1 MEVYVGRQPIFDR
14 HSNVFGYELLY
25 RRSMNNFYEGVDGN
39 QATRDL
45 IYNAFFAMQIEDLTE
60 GKVGFIN
67 FTDAMVRD
75 LVPEIL
81 PKEQLVIEI
90 LENSIV
96 DQDLIQ
102 ACIRL
107 KEKGYILALDDF
119 VLNPSFEPLLELVDI
134 IKIEF
139 PNVSLETQRNLIK
152 KHKHKIR
159 FLAERLE
166 TREEYNVALQM
177 GYDYFQGFFFSKPV
191 IYKQNDIGVL
201 NTSILNI
208 IHQLRTL
215 DPDYNRIAQAVELD
229 VGLSYKVIRLS
240 NTISFGARYSIRSV
254 RQALVR
260 IGILELRRWFNVL
273 LLKDLQQVENHELIK
288 QSLVRAHLME
298 NLAQYCGA
306 KEQSLD
312 YLLTG
317 MFSSIDVLL
326 SKPMEEVLM
335 GMPLVDTV
343 KAALLGEE
351 NDLKRVLDFVKR
363 YEAMDINP
371 ETFDFPLG
379 KIDLESFNGH
389 YIEALRWIKQM
400 EL

>member
-45 IYNAFFAMQIEDLTE
+45 IYNAFFAMQIDDLTE

-119 VLNPSFEPLLELVDI
+119 VLNPSFELLLELVDI

-139 PNVSLETQRNLIK
+139 PNVSLE
-152 KHKHKIR
+152 H
-159 FLAERLE
+159 
-166 TREEYNVALQM
+166 
-177 GYDYFQGFFFSKPV
+177 
-191 IYKQNDIGVL
+191 
-201 NTSILNI
+201 
-208 IHQLRTL
+208 
-215 DPDYNRIAQAVELD
+215 
-229 VGLSYKVIRLS
+229 
-240 NTISFGARYSIRSV
+240 
-254 RQALVR
+254 
-260 IGILELRRWFNVL
+260 
-273 LLKDLQQVENHELIK
+273 
-288 QSLVRAHLME
+288 
-298 NLAQYCGA
+298 
-306 KEQSLD
+306 
-312 YLLTG
+312 
-317 MFSSIDVLL
+317 
-326 SKPMEEVLM
+326 
-335 GMPLVDTV
+335 
-343 KAALLGEE
+343 
-351 NDLKRVLDFVKR
+351 
-363 YEAMDINP
+363 
-371 ETFDFPLG
+371 
-379 KIDLESFNGH
+379 NGT
-389 YIEALRWIKQM
+389 
-400 EL
+400 

>member
-45 IYNAFFAMQIEDLTE
+45 IYNAFFAMQIDDLTE

-81 PKEQLVIEI
+81 PKEKLVIEI

-102 ACIRL
+102 ACKSL

-119 VLNPSFEPLLELVDI
+119 VLSPSFEPLLELVDI

-152 KHKHKIR
+152 EHKNKIR

-298 NLAQYCGA
+298 NLAQYCEA

-351 NDLKRVLDFVKR
+351 NDLKHVLDFVKR

-371 ETFDFPLG
+371 ETFDFPLE
-379 KIDLESFNGH
+379 KIDLESFNGF

>member
-102 ACIRL
+102 ACKSL

-139 PNVSLETQRNLIK
+139 PNVSLETQRSLINK
-152 KHKHKIR
+152 YKHKIR

-166 TREEYNVALQM
+166 TREEFNMALQM

-215 DPDYNRIAQAVELD
+215 DPDYDRIAQAVELD

-298 NLAQYCGA
+298 NLAQDCEA

-351 NDLKRVLDFVKR
+351 NDLKHVLDFVKR

>member
-1 MEVYVGRQPIFDR
+1 MI
-14 HSNVFGYELLY
+14 
-25 RRSMNNFYEGVDGN
+25 
-39 QATRDL
+39 
-45 IYNAFFAMQIEDLTE
+45 
-60 GKVGFIN
+60 
-67 FTDAMVRD
+67 
-75 LVPEIL
+75 
-81 PKEQLVIEI
+81 KE
-90 LENSIV
+90 
-96 DQDLIQ
+96 
-102 ACIRL
+102 
-107 KEKGYILALDDF
+107 
-119 VLNPSFEPLLELVDI
+119 
-134 IKIEF
+134 
-139 PNVSLETQRNLIK
+139 
-152 KHKHKIR
+152 HKHKIR

-298 NLAQYCGA
+298 NLAQYCEA

-335 GMPLVDTV
+335 GMPLVDAV

-351 NDLKRVLDFVKR
+351 NDLKHVLDFVKR

-379 KIDLESFNGH
+379 KIDLESFNGF

>member
-45 IYNAFFAMQIEDLTE
+45 IYNAFFVMQIDDLTE

-96 DQDLIQ
+96 DHDLIQ
-102 ACIRL
+102 ACKSL

-139 PNVSLETQRNLIK
+139 PNVSLETQRNLINK
-152 KHKHKIR
+152 YKHKIK

-298 NLAQYCGA
+298 NLAQYCEA

-351 NDLKRVLDFVKR
+351 NDLKHVLDFVKR

-379 KIDLESFNGH
+379 KIDLESFNGF

>member
-102 ACIRL
+102 ACKSL

-139 PNVSLETQRNLIK
+139 ANVSLETQRNLIK
-152 KHKHKIR
+152 EHKHKIR

-215 DPDYNRIAQAVELD
+215 DPDYDRIAQAVELD

-298 NLAQYCGA
+298 NLAQYCAA

-379 KIDLESFNGH
+379 KIDLESFNAH

>member
-14 HSNVFGYELLY
+14 NNAVFGYELLY

-45 IYNAFFAMQIEDLTE
+45 IYNAFFAMQIDDLTE

-90 LENSIV
+90 LEDSVV
-96 DQDLIQ
+96 DADLIQ
-102 ACIRL
+102 ACVSL
-107 KEKGYILALDDF
+107 KKKGYILALDDF
-119 VLNPSFEPLLELVDI
+119 VLSPSFEPLLELVDI

-139 PNVSLETQRNLIK
+139 PNVPLETQRHLLK
-152 KHKHKIR
+152 TYKHKIR

-166 TREEYNVALQM
+166 TREEFNVALEM
-177 GYDYFQGFFFSKPV
+177 GYDYFQGFFFSKPI

-215 DPDYNRIAQAVELD
+215 DPDYKRIARAVELD

-240 NTISFGARYSIRSV
+240 NTISYGARYSVRSV
-254 RQALVR
+254 HQALVR

-273 LLKDLQQVENHELIK
+273 LLRDLQQVENHELIK
-288 QSLVRAHLME
+288 QSLVRAYLME
-298 NLAQYCGA
+298 SVAEHCGL

-326 SKPMEEVLM
+326 AKPMDEVLI
-335 GMPLVDTV
+335 GMPLVDSV
-343 KAALLGEE
+343 KAALMGEK
-351 NDLKRVLDFVKR
+351 NDLYRVLDFVKR
-363 YEAMDINP
+363 YEAMEINP
-371 ETFDFPLG
+371 ETFAFPVAD
-379 KIDLESFNGH
+379 IDLSTFH
-389 YIEALRWIKQM
+389 ALYIEALRWIKQM

>member
-45 IYNAFFAMQIEDLTE
+45 IYNAFFVMQIDDLTE

-96 DQDLIQ
+96 DHDLIQ
-102 ACIRL
+102 ACKSL

-298 NLAQYCGA
+298 NLAQYCEA

-351 NDLKRVLDFVKR
+351 NDLKHVLDFVKR

-379 KIDLESFNGH
+379 KIDLENFNAH

>member
-14 HSNVFGYELLY
+14 HNEVFGYELLY

-45 IYNAFFAMQIEDLTE
+45 IYNAFFAMQIDDLTE

-102 ACIRL
+102 ACKSL

-119 VLNPSFEPLLELVDI
+119 VFNPSFEPLLELVDI

-166 TREEYNVALQM
+166 TREEFKVALQM

-215 DPDYNRIAQAVELD
+215 DPDYDRIAQAVELD

-298 NLAQYCGA
+298 NLAQYCGS

-326 SKPMEEVLM
+326 SKPMEEILI

-351 NDLKRVLDFVKR
+351 NDLKHVLDFVKR

>member
-45 IYNAFFAMQIEDLTE
+45 IYNAFFAMQIDDLTE

-102 ACIRL
+102 ACKSL

-139 PNVSLETQRNLIK
+139 PNVSLKTQRNLIK
-152 KHKHKIR
+152 EHKNKIR

-215 DPDYNRIAQAVELD
+215 DPDYDRIAQAVELD

-298 NLAQYCGA
+298 NLAQYCEA

-326 SKPMEEVLM
+326 SKPMEEVLI

-351 NDLKRVLDFVKR
+351 NDLKHVLDFVKR

-379 KIDLESFNGH
+379 KIDLESFNGF

>member
-298 NLAQYCGA
+298 NLAQYCEA

-351 NDLKRVLDFVKR
+351 NDLKHVLNFVKR

-379 KIDLESFNGH
+379 KIDLESFNGF

>member
-45 IYNAFFAMQIEDLTE
+45 IYNAFFVMQIDDLTE

-102 ACIRL
+102 ACKSL

-152 KHKHKIR
+152 EHKHKIR

-298 NLAQYCGA
+298 NLAQYCGS

-326 SKPMEEVLM
+326 SKPMEEVLI

-351 NDLKRVLDFVKR
+351 NDLKHVLDFVKR

>member
-45 IYNAFFAMQIEDLTE
+45 IYNAFFVMQIDDLTE

-102 ACIRL
+102 ACKSL

-139 PNVSLETQRNLIK
+139 PNVSLKTQRNLIK
-152 KHKHKIR
+152 EHKNKIR

-215 DPDYNRIAQAVELD
+215 DPDYDRIAQAVELD

-298 NLAQYCGA
+298 NLAQYCEA

-326 SKPMEEVLM
+326 SKPMEEVLI

-351 NDLKRVLDFVKR
+351 NDLKHVLDFVKR

-379 KIDLESFNGH
+379 KIDLESFNAH

>member
-45 IYNAFFAMQIEDLTE
+45 IYNAFFVMQIDDLTE

-90 LENSIV
+90 LENGIV
-96 DQDLIQ
+96 DHDLIQ
-102 ACIRL
+102 ACKSL

-119 VLNPSFEPLLELVDI
+119 VLNPSFELLLELVDI

-139 PNVSLETQRNLIK
+139 PNVSLETQRNLINK
-152 KHKHKIR
+152 YKHKIK

-215 DPDYNRIAQAVELD
+215 DPDYDRIAQAVELD

-298 NLAQYCGA
+298 NLAQYCEA

-351 NDLKRVLDFVKR
+351 NDLKHVLDFVKR

>member
-45 IYNAFFAMQIEDLTE
+45 IYNAFFVMQIDDLTE

-96 DQDLIQ
+96 DHDLIQ
-102 ACIRL
+102 ACKSL

-139 PNVSLETQRNLIK
+139 PNVSLETQRNLINK
-152 KHKHKIR
+152 YKHKIK

-215 DPDYNRIAQAVELD
+215 DPDYDRIAQAVELD

-298 NLAQYCGA
+298 NLAQYCEA

-343 KAALLGEE
+343 KAVLLGEE
-351 NDLKRVLDFVKR
+351 NDLKHVLDFVKR

-379 KIDLESFNGH
+379 KIDLENFNAH

>member
-45 IYNAFFAMQIEDLTE
+45 IYNAFFVMQIEDLTE

-75 LVPEIL
+75 LVPVIL

-102 ACIRL
+102 ACKSL

-166 TREEYNVALQM
+166 TREEFNMALQM

-215 DPDYNRIAQAVELD
+215 DPDYDRIAQAVELD

-298 NLAQYCGA
+298 NLAQYCGSKA
-306 KEQSLD
+306 QSLD

-326 SKPMEEVLM
+326 SKPMEEILI

-351 NDLKRVLDFVKR
+351 NDLKHVLDFVKR

>member
-96 DQDLIQ
+96 DHDLIQ
-102 ACIRL
+102 ACKSL

-152 KHKHKIR
+152 EHKNKIR

-298 NLAQYCGA
+298 NLAQYCGS

-326 SKPMEEVLM
+326 SKPMEEVLI

-351 NDLKRVLDFVKR
+351 NDLKHVLNFVKR

>member
-45 IYNAFFAMQIEDLTE
+45 IYNAFFAMQIDDLTE

-96 DQDLIQ
+96 DHDLIQ
-102 ACIRL
+102 ACKSL

-139 PNVSLETQRNLIK
+139 SNVSLETQRNLIK
-152 KHKHKIR
+152 EHKNKIR

-298 NLAQYCGA
+298 NLAQYCEA

-317 MFSSIDVLL
+317 MFSSIVVLL

>member
-45 IYNAFFAMQIEDLTE
+45 IYNAFFAMQIDDLTE

-96 DQDLIQ
+96 DHDLIQ
-102 ACIRL
+102 ACKSL

-139 PNVSLETQRNLIK
+139 PNVSLETQRNLINK
-152 KHKHKIR
+152 YKHKIK

-215 DPDYNRIAQAVELD
+215 DPDYDRIAQAVELD

-298 NLAQYCGA
+298 NLAQYCEA

-351 NDLKRVLDFVKR
+351 NDLKHVLDFVKR

>member
-14 HSNVFGYELLY
+14 NNAVFGYELLY

-45 IYNAFFAMQIEDLTE
+45 IYNAFFAMQIDDLTE

-90 LENSIV
+90 LEDSVV
-96 DQDLIQ
+96 DADLIQ
-102 ACIRL
+102 ACVSL
-107 KEKGYILALDDF
+107 KKKGYILALDDF
-119 VLNPSFEPLLELVDI
+119 VLSPSFEPLLELVDI

-139 PNVSLETQRNLIK
+139 PNVSLETQRHLLK
-152 KHKHKIR
+152 SYKHKIR

-166 TREEYNVALQM
+166 TREEFNVALEM
-177 GYDYFQGFFFSKPV
+177 GYDYFQGFFFSKPI

-215 DPDYNRIAQAVELD
+215 DPDYKRIARAVELD

-240 NTISFGARYSIRSV
+240 NTISYGARYSVRSV
-254 RQALVR
+254 HQALVR

-273 LLKDLQQVENHELIK
+273 LLRDLQQVENHELIK
-288 QSLVRAHLME
+288 QSLVRAYLME
-298 NLAQYCGA
+298 SVAEHCGL

-326 SKPMEEVLM
+326 AKPMDEVLI
-335 GMPLVDTV
+335 GMPLVDSV
-343 KAALLGEE
+343 KAALMGEK
-351 NDLKRVLDFVKR
+351 NDLYRVLDFVKR
-363 YEAMDINP
+363 YEAMEINP
-371 ETFDFPLG
+371 ETFAFPVAD
-379 KIDLESFNGH
+379 IDLSTFH
-389 YIEALRWIKQM
+389 ALYIEALRWIKQM

>member
-25 RRSMNNFYEGVDGN
+25 RRSMNNFYEGIDGN

-45 IYNAFFAMQIEDLTE
+45 IYNAFFAMQIDDLTE

-75 LVPEIL
+75 LVPEML
-81 PKEQLVIEI
+81 PKEQVIIEI

-96 DQDLIQ
+96 DRDLIQ
-102 ACIRL
+102 ACKSL
-107 KEKGYILALDDF
+107 KAKGYVLALDDF
-119 VLNPSFEPLLELVDI
+119 VFNSSFEPLLELVDI

-139 PNVSLETQRNLIK
+139 PYVSLENQRNLIK
-152 KHKHKIR
+152 KYKHKIR

-166 TREEYNVALQM
+166 TREEFDVALNL

-191 IYKQNDIGVL
+191 IYKHRDIGVL

-215 DPDYNRIAQAVELD
+215 DPDYVRIAQAVELD

-273 LLKDLQQVENHELIK
+273 LLKDLQQIENHELIK
-288 QSLVRAHLME
+288 QSLVRARLME
-298 NLAQYCGA
+298 NLANLCGF
-306 KEQSLD
+306 KDSSLD

-317 MFSSIDVLL
+317 MFSSIDILL
-326 SKPMEEVLM
+326 SKPMEDVLA
-335 GMPLVDTV
+335 GMPLVDSV
-343 KAALLGEE
+343 KAALLGEA
-351 NDLKRVLDFVKR
+351 NDLRLVLDFVKR
-363 YEAMDINP
+363 YEVMDISP
-371 ETFDFPLG
+371 ENFDFPIG
-379 KIDLESFNGH
+379 KIDLITFHGL

>member
-45 IYNAFFAMQIEDLTE
+45 IYNAFFAMQIDDLTE

-81 PKEQLVIEI
+81 PKEQLAIEI

-102 ACIRL
+102 ACKSL

-139 PNVSLETQRNLIK
+139 SNVSLETQRNLIK
-152 KHKHKIR
+152 EHKHKIR

-215 DPDYNRIAQAVELD
+215 DPDYDRIAQTVELD

-298 NLAQYCGA
+298 NLAQYCEA

-351 NDLKRVLDFVKR
+351 NDLKHVLDFVKR

-389 YIEALRWIKQM
+389 YIEALRWVKQM

>member
-45 IYNAFFAMQIEDLTE
+45 IYNAFFVMQIDDLTE

-102 ACIRL
+102 ACKSL

-139 PNVSLETQRNLIK
+139 PNVSLETQRNLINK
-152 KHKHKIR
+152 YKHKIK

-298 NLAQYCGA
+298 NLAQYCEA

-351 NDLKRVLDFVKR
+351 NGLKHVLDFVKR
-363 YEAMDINP
+363 YETMDINP

>member
-45 IYNAFFAMQIEDLTE
+45 IYNAFFAMQIDDLTE

-96 DQDLIQ
+96 DHDLIQ
-102 ACIRL
+102 ACKSL
-107 KEKGYILALDDF
+107 KEQGYILALDDF
-119 VLNPSFEPLLELVDI
+119 VLNPSFELLLELVDI

-139 PNVSLETQRNLIK
+139 PNVSLETQRNLINK
-152 KHKHKIR
+152 YKHKIK

-215 DPDYNRIAQAVELD
+215 DPDYDRIAQAVELD

-298 NLAQYCGA
+298 NLAQYCGS

-326 SKPMEEVLM
+326 SKPMEEVLI

-351 NDLKRVLDFVKR
+351 NDLKHVLDFVKR

-379 KIDLESFNGH
+379 KIDLESFNGF

>member
-45 IYNAFFAMQIEDLTE
+45 IYNAFFVMQIDDLTE

-298 NLAQYCGA
+298 NLAQYCEA

>member
-14 HSNVFGYELLY
+14 NNAVFGYELLY

-45 IYNAFFAMQIEDLTE
+45 IYNAFFAMQIDDLTE

-90 LENSIV
+90 LEDSVV
-96 DQDLIQ
+96 DADLIQ
-102 ACIRL
+102 ACVSL

-119 VLNPSFEPLLELVDI
+119 VLSPSFEPLLELVDI

-139 PNVSLETQRNLIK
+139 PNVPLETQRHLLK
-152 KHKHKIR
+152 TYKHKIR

-166 TREEYNVALQM
+166 TREEFNVALEM
-177 GYDYFQGFFFSKPV
+177 GYDYFQGFFFSKPI

-215 DPDYNRIAQAVELD
+215 DPDYKRIARAVELD

-240 NTISFGARYSIRSV
+240 NTISYGARYSVRSV
-254 RQALVR
+254 HQALVR

-273 LLKDLQQVENHELIK
+273 LLRDLQQVENHELIK
-288 QSLVRAHLME
+288 QSLVRAYLME
-298 NLAQYCGA
+298 SVAEHCGL

-326 SKPMEEVLM
+326 AKPMDEVLI
-335 GMPLVDTV
+335 GMPLVDSV
-343 KAALLGEE
+343 KAALMGEK
-351 NDLKRVLDFVKR
+351 NDLYRVLDFVKR
-363 YEAMDINP
+363 YEAMEINP
-371 ETFDFPLG
+371 ETFAFPVAD
-379 KIDLESFNGH
+379 IDLSTFH
-389 YIEALRWIKQM
+389 ALYIEALRWIKQM

>member
-45 IYNAFFAMQIEDLTE
+45 IYNAFFAMQIDDLTE

-96 DQDLIQ
+96 DHDLIQ
-102 ACIRL
+102 ACKSL

-139 PNVSLETQRNLIK
+139 PNVSLETQRNLINK
-152 KHKHKIR
+152 YKHKIK

-201 NTSILNI
+201 NPSILNI
-208 IHQLRTL
+208 IHQLRML
-215 DPDYNRIAQAVELD
+215 DPDYNRIAQTVELD

>member
-14 HSNVFGYELLY
+14 YNEVFGYELLY

-45 IYNAFFAMQIEDLTE
+45 IYNAFFAMQIDDLTE

-298 NLAQYCGA
+298 NLAQYCEA

>member
-39 QATRDL
+39 QATRNL

-107 KEKGYILALDDF
+107 KEKGYILTLDDF

-208 IHQLRTL
+208 IHKLLTL

-240 NTISFGARYSIRSV
+240 NTISFGARYTIRSV

-260 IGILELRRWFNVL
+260 IGILELRRWLNVL

-351 NDLKRVLDFVKR
+351 NDLKHVLDFVKR

-371 ETFDFPLG
+371 ETFDFPLE
-379 KIDLESFNGH
+379 KIDLESFNGF

>member
-45 IYNAFFAMQIEDLTE
+45 IYNAFFAMQIDDLTE

-102 ACIRL
+102 ACKSL

-119 VLNPSFEPLLELVDI
+119 VLNPSFELLLELVDI

-139 PNVSLETQRNLIK
+139 PNVSLETQRNLINK
-152 KHKHKIR
+152 YKHKIK

-351 NDLKRVLDFVKR
+351 NDLKHVLDFVKR

-379 KIDLESFNGH
+379 KIDLESFNGF

>member
-45 IYNAFFAMQIEDLTE
+45 IYNAFFAMQIDDLTE

-102 ACIRL
+102 ACKSL

-119 VLNPSFEPLLELVDI
+119 VLSPSFEPLLELVDI

-139 PNVSLETQRNLIK
+139 PNVSLETQRNLINK
-152 KHKHKIR
+152 YKHKIQ

-215 DPDYNRIAQAVELD
+215 DPDYDRIAQAVELD

-254 RQALVR
+254 RQALIR

-288 QSLVRAHLME
+288 LSLVRAHLME

-326 SKPMEEVLM
+326 TKPMEEVLA
-335 GMPLVDTV
+335 GMPLVDSV
-343 KAALLGEE
+343 KAALMGEE
-351 NDLKRVLDFVKR
+351 NDLKCVLDFVKR
-363 YEAMDINP
+363 YESMDINP
-371 ETFDFPLG
+371 ELFDFPLG
-379 KIDLESFNGH
+379 NIDLESFNGH

>member
-14 HSNVFGYELLY
+14 HNEVFGYELLY

-45 IYNAFFAMQIEDLTE
+45 IYNAFFAMQIDDLTE

-81 PKEQLVIEI
+81 PKEQLIIEI
-90 LENSIV
+90 LENSVV

-102 ACIRL
+102 ACKSL
-107 KEKGYILALDDF
+107 KAKGYVLALDDF

-139 PNVSLETQRNLIK
+139 PNVSFDTQRNLINK
-152 KHKHKIR
+152 YKHKIR

-166 TREEYNVALQM
+166 TREEFNVALQM

-215 DPDYNRIAQAVELD
+215 DPDYVRIAHAVELD

-254 RQALVR
+254 HQALIR

-288 QSLVRAHLME
+288 QALVRAHLME
-298 NLAQYCGA
+298 SLANHCGY
-306 KEQSLD
+306 KDQNLD

-326 SKPMEEVLM
+326 SKPMEDVLI
-335 GMPLVDTV
+335 GMPLVDSV
-343 KAALLGEE
+343 KAALMGEV

-363 YEAMDINP
+363 YELMDINP
-371 ETFDFPLG
+371 ETFAFPIG
-379 KIDLESFNGH
+379 NIDLTTFHGL
-389 YIEALRWIKQM
+389 YIDALRWIKQM

>member
-45 IYNAFFAMQIEDLTE
+45 IYNAFFAMQIDDLTE

-102 ACIRL
+102 ACINL

-119 VLNPSFEPLLELVDI
+119 VLSPSFEPLLELVDI

-139 PNVSLETQRNLIK
+139 PNVSLETQRNLISK
-152 KHKHKIR
+152 YKHKIR

-166 TREEYNVALQM
+166 TREEFNVALLM

-191 IYKQNDIGVL
+191 IYKQKDMGVL

-215 DPDYNRIAQAVELD
+215 DPDYDRIAQAVELD

-317 MFSSIDVLL
+317 MFSSIDILL
-326 SKPMEEVLM
+326 SKSMEEVLM
-335 GMPLVDTV
+335 GMPLVDSV

-351 NDLKRVLDFVKR
+351 NDLKMVLDFVKR

-379 KIDLESFNGH
+379 NIDLESFNGY

>member
-14 HSNVFGYELLY
+14 YNEVFGYELLY

-45 IYNAFFAMQIEDLTE
+45 IYNAFFAMQIDDLTE

-67 FTDAMVRD
+67 FTDTMVRD

-102 ACIRL
+102 ACKSL

-166 TREEYNVALQM
+166 TREEFNMALQV

-240 NTISFGARYSIRSV
+240 NTISYGARYSIRSV

-298 NLAQYCGA
+298 NLAQHCAA

-335 GMPLVDTV
+335 GMPLVDAV

-351 NDLKRVLDFVKR
+351 NDLRLVLDFVKR

-379 KIDLESFNGH
+379 KIDLESFNGL

>member
-45 IYNAFFAMQIEDLTE
+45 IYNAFFVMQIDDLTE

-139 PNVSLETQRNLIK
+139 PNVSLETQRNLINK
-152 KHKHKIR
+152 YKHKIK

-215 DPDYNRIAQAVELD
+215 DPDYDRIAQAVELD

-298 NLAQYCGA
+298 NLAQYCEA

-351 NDLKRVLDFVKR
+351 NDLKHVLDFVKR